1 MTVDLKTTYIVIS
14 IFMLLIIL
22 IARGQTKH

>member
-1 MTVDLKTTYIVIS
+1 MTVDLKTTYMVLS
-14 IFMLLIIL
+14 IFMLLILL

>member
-1 MTVDLKTTYIVIS
+1 MTVDLKTTYIVLS
-14 IFMLLIIL
+14 VFMLLIIL